1 MDLTNAQWALLEPL
15 IPVKPRRVDGKGRPA
30 TSPRSILNAILW
42 VLRTGAPWTD
52 LPPRFPSFQTAHRWF
67 QKWTREG
74 VIDAIMKAL
83 AEDMADRGKLNVE
96 EAFIDGTFASAKKG
110 ATRSAKPSG
119 ERVPRSWL
127 SQTAM
132 VFLSPR
138 TSIAPSIT
146 K

>member
-1 MDLTNAQWALLEPL
+1 MDTTNAHWALLEPL
-15 IPVKPRRVDGKGRPA
+15 IPVKLRRKDGKGRPP
-30 TSPRSILNAILW
+30 TSPRPILDAILW
-42 VLRTGAPWTD
+42 ILRTGAPWTD
-52 LPPRFPSFQTAHRWF
+52 LPSRYPPFQTAHRWF

-74 VIDAIMKAL
+74 TIDAIMKAL

-110 ATRSAKPSG
+110 ATKSAKPSA

-132 VFLSPR
+132 VFLSQPTLTAPR
-138 TSIAPSIT
+138 RT